1 MPQIIAALFD
11 DQGRAERALQA
22 LVEAG
27 LGAERITLVGDT
39 RGREVSSISGF
50 RELSARDDDLAAL
63 DDLEL
68 PPEDIALFRSGLAR
82 GHVLVAARVDRTEL
96 ERGIEVLDL
105 FDPVDLDHRS
115 EAGMRESGAAG
126 GSGPGAP
133 LGAGLTA
140 GADAGQTNT
149 PAVPGMG
156 TLTDATDDLGS
167 ADLRTGEGL
176 RSGLGAASTAPA
188 GGRRPETRAGE
199 PGVLETSPG
208 VDAARAAKTA
218 PALDR
223 ATTMH
228 GNAKPELFRRDTSRI
243 GRVRAYSRDV

>member
-50 RELSARDDDLAAL
+50 RELSARDDDHAAL
-63 DDLEL
+63 EDLEL
-68 PPEDIALFRSGLAR
+68 PPEDIALFRGGLAR

-105 FDPVDLDHRS
+105 FEPLDLDHRS
-115 EAGMRESGAAG
+115 EAGMREPGAAG
-126 GSGPGAP
+126 GPGAP
-133 LGAGLTA
+133 LGAGLTG
-140 GADAGQTNT
+140 GAQGGQTNT

-176 RSGLGAASTAPA
+176 RSGLGAASTAPT

-223 ATTMH
+223 ATTLH
-228 GNAKPELFRRDTSRI
+228 GNAKPDLFRRDTSRI
-243 GRVRAYSRDV
+243 GRVRAYSRDA